1 MIKTISSSKAGYYA
15 THSRFSRDN
24 KIFSMT
30 VFFSEMHLWSVKDIL
45 YTEDKDIGIYQ
56 YHEKSEAEPQ
66 IKVGYLYEK
75 QQLAESRNYPWVL
88 KNKRPEKLRDTLKEL
103 EELMQNSQCVLS
115 KWKSKDV
122 CQLLFSS
129 GILVSLSLSGPQ
141 LEQVVIDRTLVGKF
155 ISNTISDAVLIDTF
169 MIFSFWEQNKLC
181 FIQLSKKPNSPDVNK
196 RLEKLSNFDFK
207 IFYIDIPG
215 FGNRRM
221 KRHLTINNVQ
231 NMVICWWSAAKDEL
245 WPWSPVSSKR
255 ERANLLLLKCEHGNL
270 EILSYIQTN
279 EDPLDV
285 RFSMCNPNQF
295 HTVEQSASA
304 DQKPM
309 VYSCIYE
316 YVRNKVHC
324 VAITKIPLTSKAIS
338 CCRNITEDKLVLG
351 CEDSSVVLYEAYRQ
365 VTLATE
371 AKLLPALM
379 CCHPNAA
386 IILIG
391 SSQGELQLFD
401 MALSPIKMQLLAEDF
416 SPKSTLQFSENFEI
430 SSSLTQIQWAV
441 LQDSSQDIDLNKHD
455 LLLFRFDK
463 GPIGVLHFKTGVS
476 PRGQL
481 GLVEIIQEY
490 INQDEIYE
498 AINILNG
505 MNWNTVGHHCYVSL
519 CAIINYLLR
528 QKLTHIREA
537 QLETTLGTFYAPT
550 RPLSET
556 TVLGYRDQISRYAR
570 RFFHHLLRHQR
581 FEKAFLLAVDIG
593 ARDLFMDIHY
603 FALDK
608 GELALAE
615 VAKKKANNI
624 DTESITTGVE
634 IPRHKNKEDNLRE
647 SVVDL
652 RMTPQ
657 GQKVEGSLPPCS
669 GSDDFLKYTTCN
681 SSTSEVDKRE
691 CKFLTEFF
699 TKVETD
705 KTACQTEL
713 FQEVHEEEQEIR
725 GKSSI
730 KVVHFGLV

>member
-1 MIKTISSSKAGYYA
+1 
-15 THSRFSRDN
+15 
-24 KIFSMT
+24 MT
-30 VFFSEMHLWSVKDIL
+30 VFLSEMHLWSMKSIL
-45 YTEDKDIGIYQ
+45 YVEDKDIGVYQ
-56 YHEKSEAEPQ
+56 YHEKKDPEPQ
-66 IKVGYLYEK
+66 MKVGYLYEK
-75 QQLAESRNYPWVL
+75 QQLAECRNYPWVL

-122 CQLLFSS
+122 CQLLFPS

-141 LEQVVIDRTLVGKF
+141 LEQVVIDRTLMGKF
-155 ISNTISDAVLIDTF
+155 ISNTISDAVLTDTF
-169 MIFSFWEQNKLC
+169 MIFSFWEQSKLC
-181 FIQLSKKPNSPDVNK
+181 FFQLSKKPNSPDVNK

-207 IFYIDIPG
+207 ISYIDIPG
-215 FGNRRM
+215 LGNRRK

-245 WPWSPVSSKR
+245 WPWSPVSGKR

-270 EILSYIQTN
+270 EILSYIHTDG
-279 EDPLDV
+279 DPLDV
-285 RFSMCNPNQF
+285 RFSMYNPHQF

-309 VYSCIYE
+309 VDSCIYE

-365 VTLATE
+365 VTLSTE

-379 CCHPNAA
+379 CCHPSAA

-430 SSSLTQIQWAV
+430 SSSLTQIQWAIP
-441 LQDSSQDIDLNKHD
+441 QDSSQDIDVLGIHD

-463 GPIGVLHFKTGVS
+463 GPVGVLHFKTGVT

-490 INQDEIYE
+490 IHQDEIYE

-537 QLETTLGTFYAPT
+537 QLEATLGTFYAPT

-624 DTESITTGVE
+624 DTESITTRVE

-647 SVVDL
+647 PVVDL

-657 GQKVEGSLPPCS
+657 EQKVEGSLPPCS
-669 GSDDFLKYTTCN
+669 TSDDFLKYTTCN

-691 CKFLTEFF
+691 CEFLTDFS
-699 TKVETD
+699 TKLEMD
-705 KTACQTEL
+705 KTACQTEV
-713 FQEVHEEEQEIR
+713 FQEVHEEEEIR

>member
-1 MIKTISSSKAGYYA
+1 
-15 THSRFSRDN
+15 
-24 KIFSMT
+24 MT
-30 VFFSEMHLWSVKDIL
+30 VFLSEMHLWSMKSIL
-45 YTEDKDIGIYQ
+45 YVEDKDIGVYQ
-56 YHEKSEAEPQ
+56 YHEKKDPEPQ
-66 IKVGYLYEK
+66 MKVGYLYEK
-75 QQLAESRNYPWVL
+75 QQLAECRNYPWVL

-122 CQLLFSS
+122 CQLLFPS

-141 LEQVVIDRTLVGKF
+141 LEQVVIDRTLMGKF
-155 ISNTISDAVLIDTF
+155 ISNTISDAVLTDTF
-169 MIFSFWEQNKLC
+169 MIFSFWEQSKLC
-181 FIQLSKKPNSPDVNK
+181 FFQLSKKPNSPDVNK

-207 IFYIDIPG
+207 ISYIDIPG
-215 FGNRRM
+215 LGNRRK

-245 WPWSPVSSKR
+245 WPWSPVSGKR

-270 EILSYIQTN
+270 EILSYIHTDG
-279 EDPLDV
+279 DPLDV
-285 RFSMCNPNQF
+285 RFSMYNPHQF

-309 VYSCIYE
+309 VDSCIYE

-365 VTLATE
+365 VTLSTE

-379 CCHPNAA
+379 CCHPSAA

-430 SSSLTQIQWAV
+430 SSSLTQIQWAIP
-441 LQDSSQDIDLNKHD
+441 QDSSQDIDVLGIHD

-463 GPIGVLHFKTGVS
+463 GPVGVLHFKT
-476 PRGQL
+476 
-481 GLVEIIQEY
+481 
-490 INQDEIYE
+490 
-498 AINILNG
+498 
-505 MNWNTVGHHCYVSL
+505 
-519 CAIINYLLR
+519 
-528 QKLTHIREA
+528 A
-537 QLETTLGTFYAPT
+537 QLEATLGTFYAPT

-624 DTESITTGVE
+624 DTESITTRVE

-647 SVVDL
+647 PVVDL

-657 GQKVEGSLPPCS
+657 EQKVEGSLPPCS
-669 GSDDFLKYTTCN
+669 TSDDFLKYTTCN

-691 CKFLTEFF
+691 CEFLTDFS
-699 TKVETD
+699 TKLEMD
-705 KTACQTEL
+705 KTACQTEV